1 MEVRLP
7 CAART
12 FEKGKLTQCTVL
24 FCFQKARVRTKLSKA
39 NSVSRAL
46 LLSDIALFAL
56 LVSRYEPLGLRSC
69 HISAYSWV
77 VPTSFGAVKRFL
89 SFSILLMFLVLPF
102 CCAML
107 FAMTSTLSPSLPSC
121 HCLVHYVSSLGLT
134 RSHRILFLFQYLHVQ
149 KRFVP
154 RQLLLISGTL
164 CFDSFRSTAKSS
176 FEPKG
181 CEQCCRETES

>member
-1 MEVRLP
+1 V
-7 CAART
+7 ARS

-39 NSVSRAL
+39 NSVSRTL

-107 FAMTSTLSPSLPSC
+107 VAMTSTLSPSLPSC
-121 HCLVHYVSSLGLT
+121 PILSCCVSSLELV
-134 RSHRILFLFQYLHVQ
+134 RSYHILFLLQYLHGSRIV
-149 KRFVP
+149 
-154 RQLLLISGTL
+154 L
-164 CFDSFRSTAKSS
+164 CSRKFSS
-176 FEPKG
+176 SLEYHMLTGFEPL
-181 CEQCCRETES
+181 RNRP

>member
-46 LLSDIALFAL
+46 LLSDISLFAL
-56 LVSRYEPLGLRSC
+56 LVSRYEPLDLRSC

-89 SFSILLMFLVLPF
+89 SFYILLMFLVLLF

-107 FAMTSTLSPSLPSC
+107 FAMTSTLSLSLPSC
-121 HCLVHYVSSLGLT
+121 PRIPLCDFFGAYQKPSYPLSASVS
-134 RSHRILFLFQYLHVQ
+134 
-149 KRFVP
+149 
-154 RQLLLISGTL
+154 
-164 CFDSFRSTAKSS
+164 AW
-176 FEPKG
+176 
-181 CEQCCRETES
+181 